1 MPDVPASGGWP
12 AVMLDGGVLRNASQ
26 ASTHPPRGSGEP
38 LGVDAEPEG
47 CGQILT
53 KPQKAIGEVDGAAEA
68 EAVEGDRA
76 GCSLAEVALDS
87 VNLVSAMESV
97 LILMLRHMSS
107 VDHKMFIWSVH
118 PIELGF

>member
-12 AVMLDGGVLRNASQ
+12 AVMLDGGVLRERLAGEH
-26 ASTHPPRGSGEP
+26 APPLPRGSGEP

-68 EAVEGDRA
+68 EAVSGDRA
-76 GCSLAEVALDS
+76 GCSLAEVL
-87 VNLVSAMESV
+87 NVSGGSGSG
-97 LILMLRHMSS
+97 SS
-107 VDHKMFIWSVH
+107 SSNGC
-118 PIELGF
+118 LGFS